1 MTQLLG
7 RVLPLALGA
16 AVSPTIVAAA
26 VLVLA
31 SRTRPVARGAM
42 FTLGT
47 VVVLAGYTLLGLT
60 ALSNV
65 SAHPSATTRAV
76 SGGIDTALG
85 IALLAYALREL
96 LLVHPATPD
105 PRTETRAPTGEGV
118 FAAFL
123 LGAVMMLTNFTSL
136 VLYIP
141 AMKDIHRSVVSD
153 GTKAAVVLV
162 AFLVTALPAL
172 VPLGARVVAPGP
184 SARGLTRVGTFM
196 TVHKRGVTVAV
207 AALFG
212 GYLLVR
218 GLGQL

>member
-1 MTQLLG
+1 MPQLLG

-16 AVSPTIVAAA
+16 AISPTIVAAA

-47 VVVLAGYTLLGLT
+47 IVVLAGYTLLGLT
-60 ALSNV
+60 ALGDV
-65 SAHPSATTRAV
+65 GGHPTATTRAV
-76 SGGIDTALG
+76 SGGVDTALG

-96 LLVHPATPD
+96 LLVHPAAVD
-105 PRTETRAPTGEGV
+105 PRAETRAPKGEGV
-118 FAAFL
+118 LTAFV

-141 AMKDIHRSVVSD
+141 AMKDVHRSPASD
-153 GTKAAVVLV
+153 GTKAVVILV
-162 AFLVTALPAL
+162 AFLITSLPAL
-172 VPLGARVVAPGP
+172 VPLGARIVAPGP
-184 SARGLTRVGTFM
+184 SAHALARVGTFM

-207 AALFG
+207 AVIFG
-212 GYLLVR
+212 TYLLVK
-218 GLGQL
+218 GVGQL